1 MKKPHIVCFLGVG
14 GVGKTSVLEELNDNR
29 QDLPFSFSTC
39 PSPTRLAYSKLGLS
53 TESEAL
59 ALPLEQKEN
68 FQTVVYETYK
78 EVVSAFVADNQH
90 VDVLIFDRSAY
101 DYASY
106 QLVSFP
112 NWSVQKVRNLEV
124 DVQRFYA
131 STFRDHAVSHFY
143 FPFPAPWLFED
154 TAYDDFRYRPH
165 AKNYVWDS
173 SLKRLFKDWSTTL
186 DSYRTLPAS
195 LSAGARAELVIS
207 HLTDNIK
214 VTSS

>member
-1 MKKPHIVCFLGVG
+1 MTKPHIVCFLGVG

-39 PSPTRLAYSKLGLS
+39 PSPTRLAYSKLGLN
-53 TESEAL
+53 TEAEAL
-59 ALPLEQKEN
+59 ALPLAQKEN

-78 EVVSAFVADNQH
+78 EVVSSFVADNRH
-90 VDVLIFDRSAY
+90 VDVLVFDRSAY

-112 NWSVQKVRNLEV
+112 NWSVQKVRSLEV

-131 STFRDHAVSHFY
+131 STFRDYKISHFY
-143 FPFPAPWLFED
+143 FPFPAPWLVED
-154 TAYDDFRYRPH
+154 TYHDDFRHRPH

-173 SLKRLFKDWSTTL
+173 TLKRVFNDWTVGLET
-186 DSYRTLPAS
+186 YRTLPSS
-195 LSAGARAELVIS
+195 LSAGARAELVVS
-207 HLTDNIK
+207 HLVDNVK
-214 VTSS
+214 VR